1 MKILECSLKVNLK
14 ILDRKEKKIWREKW
28 RNKNIAM
35 MMTMKMNDSWCLS

>member
-14 ILDRKEKKIWREKW
+14 ILDKKEKKIWREKQ
-28 RNKNIAM
+28 RNNNLAM